1 MRYTTQLAFVI
12 PIYTILL
19 LCLPTVPVHVKQKS
33 GRVLFRMLGDVMRG
47 SIGVQIWTL
56 CVMTDSTVVSGDS
69 RGQVQLWDG
78 ATGVLMDTFR
88 QHSADVLALV
98 VSPGERDIFASGVD
112 GKVVCLQRSQCA
124 EGSGLSA
131 ANSTW
136 IYVHAHRA
144 HSHDVF
150 SLAVVPVKRVDSGSD
165 DELVL
170 LSGGV
175 EGRLSTYAVDSFVRV
190 RPTWIPAIPTQSLTS
205 CSHSR
210 EVIAVRHSEHVDV
223 WQLQYLKTAA
233 ADPPS
238 SSDAVLRPQ
247 LGVVATNPNCQLHS
261 RLILK
266 GDHHIHCCG
275 LSPSGDVVALSS
287 ASGLRIYQL
296 ASMGGKDD
304 DAAREKKILVPSIIN
319 APGEF
324 VQAIAFVDR
333 WVTSQPQHAQHSS
346 SSKKKRRVVSA
357 ATVGVG
363 VVTTLMAV
371 YCAKKGCI
379 FVCELSP
386 PPPPTPDDDDAPAVG
401 ASGGRLL
408 CSIRSELPHLLS
420 SSSMPIGGGDPLDRA
435 VRKMVFSGPGSDYLA
450 VLSCGSISRVFVYS
464 VGNKQQQQQLHWI
477 LPTETQLV
485 TDIAFLCRSTTVET
499 HGHQDL
505 EQQSDPT
512 SLVCVNAS
520 NCFHVFDIDQLK
532 LGPEY
537 LVPGSIRDIPGPI
550 CGVSVLDR
558 QMIMYGQGYCVFV
571 DLSLLLLPSSAGE
584 GASSDRD
591 SLMRLA
597 PGDASSKL
605 LQSYS
610 SKQTKKQRRGDPSM
624 EEKHG
629 EGGQGD
635 ERRGRREDGSFVV
648 FNKYRNLLQVSFK
661 SSNELVRV
669 Y

>member
-1 MRYTTQLAFVI
+1 MRYTTQLSFVI
-12 PIYTILL
+12 HTCTILL
-19 LCLPTVPVHVKQKS
+19 LLYLTYVKQKS

-98 VSPGERDIFASGVD
+98 VSPGEKDIFASGVD
-112 GKVVCLQRSQCA
+112 GKVVCLQRSKCT

-131 ANSTW
+131 ASSTW

-150 SLAVVPVKRVDSGSD
+150 SLAVVPVKRAGSGSD

-205 CSHSR
+205 CSHSQ
-210 EVIAVRHSEHVDV
+210 EVIAVRHSEHVDM

-233 ADPPS
+233 EDSPS

-247 LGVVATNPNCQLHS
+247 QGVMATNPNCQLHS

-275 LSPSGDVVALSS
+275 LSPSGNVVALSS

-296 ASMGGKDD
+296 ASIGGKDD
-304 DAAREKKILVPSIIN
+304 DNAAREKKILVPSIIN

-346 SSKKKRRVVSA
+346 SKKKRRVVSA
-357 ATVGVG
+357 VRVA
-363 VVTTLMAV
+363 TTLMAV

-379 FVCELSP
+379 FVCELSSSP
-386 PPPPTPDDDDAPAVG
+386 LPASDDDDAPAVG

-420 SSSMPIGGGDPLDRA
+420 SSSSSSIRGDPLDRA
-435 VRKMVFSGPGSDYLA
+435 VRKMVFSGPDSDYLA

-464 VGNKQQQQQLHWI
+464 VGNKQQQLLHWI
-477 LPTETQLV
+477 LPTDTQLV

-499 HGHQDL
+499 NGRQDL

-537 LVPGSIRDIPGPI
+537 LVPRSIRDIPGPI
-550 CGVSVLDR
+550 CGVSVLGL

-571 DLSLLLLPSSAGE
+571 DLSLPPSAAAAAASE

-591 SLMRLA
+591 SLMLLA

-610 SKQTKKQRRGDPSM
+610 SKQTKKQRRVDPAV
-624 EEKHG
+624 EEEHG
-629 EGGQGD
+629 EGGRGD
-635 ERRGRREDGSFVV
+635 ERGRRDGGGFVV

>member
-1 MRYTTQLAFVI
+1 
-12 PIYTILL
+12 
-19 LCLPTVPVHVKQKS
+19 
-33 GRVLFRMLGDVMRG
+33 
-47 SIGVQIWTL
+47 
-56 CVMTDSTVVSGDS
+56 MTDSTVVSGDS

-98 VSPGERDIFASGVD
+98 VSPGEKDIFASGVD

-131 ANSTW
+131 ASSTW

-150 SLAVVPVKRVDSGSD
+150 SLAVVPVKVKRVGSGSD

-210 EVIAVRHSEHVDV
+210 EVIAVRHSDHVDV
-223 WQLQYLKTAA
+223 WQLQYLKTTAAA

-287 ASGLRIYQL
+287 ASGLRMYQL
-296 ASMGGKDD
+296 ASMGGIGDD
-304 DAAREKKILVPSIIN
+304 DAAREKKFLVPSIIN

-333 WVTSQPQHAQHSS
+333 WVTSQPQHAQDS

-357 ATVGVG
+357 VTAA
-363 VVTTLMAV
+363 TTLVAV

-386 PPPPTPDDDDAPAVG
+386 PPPPTPDDDDNPAVG

-408 CSIRSELPHLLS
+408 CSIRSELPHILS
-420 SSSMPIGGGDPLDRA
+420 SSSSIPIAGWDPLDRA

-464 VGNKQQQQQLHWI
+464 VGNNNKQQQQLHWI
-477 LPTETQLV
+477 LPTDTQLV
-485 TDIAFLCRSTTVET
+485 TDMAFLCRSSTVET

-537 LVPGSIRDIPGPI
+537 IVPRSIRDMPGPI
-550 CGVSVLDR
+550 CGVSVLDN
-558 QMIMYGQGYCVFV
+558 QMIMFGQGYCVFV
-571 DLSLLLLPSSAGE
+571 DLSLSLLPPSAGE
-584 GASSDRD
+584 GASPDRD
-591 SLMRLA
+591 SLVRLA

-605 LQSYS
+605 LQSSSSAYA
-610 SKQTKKQRRGDPSM
+610 SKQTKRQQQRRDDPAV
-624 EEKHG
+624 EEEHG

-635 ERRGRREDGSFVV
+635 ERSGREGEGGFVV
-648 FNKYRNLLQVSFK
+648 FNKYRNLLQVTFK